1 MQSSDSNK
9 MHNIVFLL
17 TYEGLNHVYLIFDID
32 QSYLNKDDINFVII
46 INQASNMC

>member
-17 TYEGLNHVYLIFDID
+17 TYEGLNHIFDID
-32 QSYLNKDDINFVII
+32 QSYLNIYEINFVII